1 MPLTPSFTVSQ
12 TSGLPSIIN
21 LTDNSTGSDAAISSR
36 VVFIQRND
44 GTYLVPTGTLTNYIV
59 WSYANPTIAIDVLK
73 KDMAVQITVQWLSNT
88 AAILYTANSLNLFTL
103 YLKTFF
109 YSLTQY
115 QASNKS
121 ITQNNNFYGNKSKL
135 WGYIKG
141 AETAVQLAGDIS
153 GAQNELDAATQ
164 MINSEKMFF

>member
-12 TSGLPSIIN
+12 TAGLPSVIT
-21 LTDNSTGSDAAISSR
+21 LTDNSTGSDAAITQR
-36 VVFIQRND
+36 YVYIQKND
-44 GTYLVPTGTLTNYIV
+44 GTYLVPIGTLTSYIL
-59 WSYANPTIAIDVLK
+59 WNYANPTIAIDVLK
-73 KDMAVQITVQWLSNT
+73 KDMALQVTVQWQSST
-88 AAILYTANSLNLFTL
+88 STVLYTTNSLNLFTL

-115 QASNKS
+115 QATNKS

-164 MINSEKMFF
+164 MITSEKMFF

>member
-12 TSGLPSIIN
+12 TSGLPSVIT
-21 LTDNSTGSDAAISSR
+21 LTDKSTGSDAAISQR
-36 VVFIQRND
+36 FVFIQKND
-44 GTYLVPTGTLTNYIV
+44 GTYLVPTGTSTNYIL
-59 WSYANPTIAIDVLK
+59 WSYANPTISIDVLK
-73 KDMAVQITVQWLSNT
+73 KDMAVNITVQWLNNT
-88 AAILYTANSLNLFTL
+88 STVLYTLSTLNLFTL
-103 YLKTFF
+103 YIKTFF

-115 QASNKS
+115 QATNKS

-141 AETAVQLAGDIS
+141 AETAIQLASDIS

>member
-12 TSGLPSIIN
+12 TSGLPSVIN
-21 LTDNSTGSDAAISSR
+21 LTDNSTGSDAAIFER
-36 VVFIQRND
+36 RVFIQRND
-44 GTYLVPTGTLTNYIV
+44 GTYLVPTGTSTNYIV
-59 WSYANPTIAIDVLK
+59 WAYANPTIAIDVLK
-73 KDMAVQITVQWLSNT
+73 KDMAVQVTVQWLNNAGAVLYSINT
-88 AAILYTANSLNLFTL
+88 LNLFTL

-115 QASNKS
+115 QATNKS

-135 WGYIKG
+135 WGFIKG
-141 AETAVQLAGDIS
+141 AETAIQLASDIS

>member
-12 TSGLPSIIN
+12 TSGLPSVIT
-21 LTDNSTGSDAAISSR
+21 LTDNSTGSDAAISQR
-36 VVFIQRND
+36 FVFIQKND
-44 GTYLVPTGTLTNYIV
+44 GTYLVPTGTSTNYIV
-59 WSYANPTIAIDVLK
+59 WSYANPTISIDVLK
-73 KDMAVQITVQWLSNT
+73 KDMAVNITVQWLNNT
-88 AAILYTANSLNLFTL
+88 STVLYTLSTLNLFTL
-103 YLKTFF
+103 YIKTFF

-115 QASNKS
+115 QATNKS

-135 WGYIKG
+135 WGFIKG

>member
-12 TSGLPSIIN
+12 TVGLPSVIT
-21 LTDNSTGSDAAISSR
+21 LTDNSTGSDASVFQR
-36 VVFIQRND
+36 VVFIQKND
-44 GTYLVPTGTLTNYIV
+44 GTYLVPTGTSTNYIV

-73 KDMAVQITVQWLSNT
+73 KDMALQVTVQWQSSIST
-88 AAILYTANSLNLFTL
+88 VLYTTNSLNLFTL

-141 AETAVQLAGDIS
+141 AETAIQLASDIS

-164 MINSEKMFF
+164 MITSEKMFF

>member
-12 TSGLPSIIN
+12 TAGLPSIIN
-21 LTDNSTGSDAAISSR
+21 LTDNSTGSDASIFER
-36 VVFIQRND
+36 RVFIQRND
-44 GTYLVPTGTLTNYIV
+44 STYLVPTGTLTNYIV

-73 KDMAVQITVQWLSNT
+73 KDMSVQITVQWLSNT
-88 AAILYTANSLNLFTL
+88 ATVLYFTNSLNLFTL

-141 AETAVQLAGDIS
+141 AETAITLASDIG

>member
-12 TSGLPSIIN
+12 TSGLPSLIN
-21 LTDNSTGSDAAISSR
+21 LTDNSTGSDAAITQR
-36 VVFIQRND
+36 YVYIQKND
-44 GTYLVPTGTLTNYIV
+44 GTYLVPIGTLTSYIL
-59 WSYANPTIAIDVLK
+59 WNYANPTIAIDVLK
-73 KDMAVQITVQWLSNT
+73 KDTAVNITVQWLNNAGT
-88 AAILYTANSLNLFTL
+88 VLYTANSLNLFTL